1 MLTSHAVVTT
11 STPAR
16 YAKQLVSHLGR
27 RVPFTATGDSSWT
40 SQVGTARGQI
50 AVGDGLLTLGVEAP
64 DEASLA
70 LVEHAFGSHLERFGH
85 RDELV
90 VTWHRQH

>member
-1 MLTSHAVVTT
+1 MLTSQAVVTT

-16 YAKQLVSHLGR
+16 YAKQLISHLGR
-27 RVPFTATGDSSWT
+27 KVTFTATGDSSWT
-40 SQVGTARGQI
+40 SQVGAAHGQI
-50 AVGDGLLTLGVEAP
+50 AVGEGLLTLGAEAP

-70 LVEHAFGSHLERFGH
+70 QVEHALGSHLERFGH

-90 VTWHRQH
+90 VTWHHQH